1 MLELLVGGL
10 LMEQEGQRKVK
21 TNPGINSFHNWV
33 MGSHL
38 ATKEGPGL
46 EGFIT
51 VMPLAP
57 EPVSYANG
65 SQYPD
70 VFVAH
75 VEVFEV

>member
-1 MLELLVGGL
+1 
-10 LMEQEGQRKVK
+10 
-21 TNPGINSFHNWV
+21 